1 MTERLRLPLLLATLL
16 VCAQL
21 LLAWHN
27 PSHIDTDLSH
37 AQSVQECHLGGQA
50 HAPALPG
57 HCPELISSHQIQLLH
72 DAIVKQVPRSRTI
85 TVLARGPPTC

>member
-1 MTERLRLPLLLATLL
+1 MTERRLPLYLCALL

-27 PSHIDTDLSH
+27 PSHIETDLSH

-57 HCPELISSHQIQLLH
+57 HCPNLVTDNQPATTSFLYRE
-72 DAIVKQVPRSRTI
+72 APRLTRTL